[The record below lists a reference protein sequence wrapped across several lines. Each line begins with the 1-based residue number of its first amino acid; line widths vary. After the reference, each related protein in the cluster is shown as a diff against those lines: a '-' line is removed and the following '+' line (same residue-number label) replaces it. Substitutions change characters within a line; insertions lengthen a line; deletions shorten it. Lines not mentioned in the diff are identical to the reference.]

1 MRFNQSIPLTGE
13 GRSAPH
19 SISGST
25 PSNSKLPADTVAVV
39 CLNLVDETTSQVMS
53 YDVTVQKI
61 VRGNVGQF
69 VAYFAF
75 LEPSLGATRFRI
87 LARDKKPSLLSL
99 VLLVWRPEKPGKS
112 VIKPDLMSDVRLPY
126 TDGVFSSSECIET
139 PPTGPGFPR
148 ARCCYMFPTEIP
160 WRTRMNDERIVGLK
174 A

>member
-99 VLLVWRPEKPGKS
+99 VLLVWRLEKPGKS
-112 VIKPDLMSDVRLPY
+112 VIKPDFMSDVRLPY
-126 TDGVFSSSECIET
+126 TDGVFSSSEMHRKASDG
-139 PPTGPGFPR
+139 TGLSQSKMLLHVP
-148 ARCCYMFPTEIP
+148 
-160 WRTRMNDERIVGLK
+160 D
-174 A
+174 